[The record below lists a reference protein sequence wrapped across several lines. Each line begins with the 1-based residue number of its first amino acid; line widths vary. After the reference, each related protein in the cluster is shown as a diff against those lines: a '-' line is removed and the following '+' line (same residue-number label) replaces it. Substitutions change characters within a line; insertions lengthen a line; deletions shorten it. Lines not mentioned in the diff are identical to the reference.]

1 MTKYLVGLILLVV
14 LQVPNALFA
23 QNFAI
28 SGSITDAKT
37 GETMI
42 GATVILKENG
52 KGAATNVYGFYS
64 LSSEK
69 GTYTLVASYLGYE
82 DYKQTLVLDKDQRIS
97 IALTPKA
104 ITTKTVEI
112 TGERNDDNVTKT
124 TMGQIKL
131 DINTIKNIP
140 VFMGEVD
147 VLKTIQL
154 LPGVK
159 GGSEGNAGF
168 YVRGGGPDQNL
179 ILLDEAT
186 VYNAGHLF
194 GFFSV
199 FNGDA
204 VKSINLIKGGM
215 PAQYGGRLAS
225 VLDISMKDG
234 NNQKFHGD
242 GGIGLIAS
250 RLTLQGPIAKN
261 KASFILSGRRTYADI
276 LAQPFIADTSPFKGS
291 GYYFYDLNAKVNW
304 QIGDRD
310 RVFLSGYFGR
320 DVFTFSN
327 QDFGFKTKIA
337 WGNATLTG
345 RWNHVYND
353 KLFSNVSLIF
363 TDYKFSFDASQAEF
377 KLGFYSGIRDYNAK
391 LDYTWVPSVR
401 HNVKFGLNY
410 IYHKFT
416 PNNAYAS
423 AGDQDFN
430 LGEPETL
437 YANEGA
443 LYISD
448 DFDVTENFSISAGLR
463 LSGFQQVGPFTR
475 YYKDSQGYTTD
486 SVKYSRGSNIKMY
499 GGLEPRL
506 AVKYAFNSKMSVKA
520 SYTRN
525 LQYLHLTNIAS
536 ISLPTDLWFPSTQR
550 VKPQIGSQ
558 YSLGVFR
565 NFADNT
571 WETSVEV
578 YYKNMLNQIEYK
590 DGYVPGSSL
599 NDNLD
604 NSLVFGR
611 GWAYGSEFFV
621 KKALGKTT
629 GWLGYTLSWT
639 QRKFDAINGGKP
651 YFARYDR
658 RHDVQFII
666 THEFSPKW
674 TASAVWVYSTGNA
687 LTLQTG
693 RYIYDGN
700 IVNEFGP
707 RNAYRMIPYH
717 RMDLSVTWT
726 AKKTEKFTSA
736 WNLSIYNVYSRMNPY
751 FIYFAAEG
759 DITQGQIKLSARQV
773 SLFPIIPAITWN
785 FSF

>member
-1 MTKYLVGLILLVV
+1 MKRIICLLCFVLPAILS
-14 LQVPNALFA
+14 A
-23 QNFAI
+23 QTNFTI
-28 SGSITDAKT
+28 SGYVKDANT
-37 GETMI
+37 GETLI
-42 GATVILKENG
+42 GAGILLKEN
-52 KGAATNVYGFYS
+52 KKATVTNLYGFYS
-64 LSSEK
+64 LTSEP
-69 GTYTLVASYLGYE
+69 GTYTLSVSYLGYE
-82 DYKQTLVLDKDQRIS
+82 NYTQTIVLDKDMPITVS
-97 IALTPKA
+97 LGLKS

-112 TGERNDDNVTKT
+112 TGEKNDDNVSKT

-131 DINTIKNIP
+131 DINTIKTIP

-204 VKSINLIKGGM
+204 IKSVNLIKGGM
-215 PAQYGGRLAS
+215 PSQYGGRLAS

-234 NNQKFHGD
+234 NNQKLHVD

-250 RLTLQGPIAKN
+250 RLTVQGPIKKN
-261 KASFILSGRRTYADI
+261 KASFIVSGRRTYADVI
-276 LAQPFIADTSPFKGS
+276 AAPFIPDTSAFKGS

-304 QIGDRD
+304 QINDRNK
-310 RVFLSGYFGR
+310 VFISGYFGR

-337 WGNATLTG
+337 WGNATVTA
-345 RWNHVYND
+345 RWNHIFND
-353 KLFSNVSLIF
+353 KLFSNLSLVF
-363 TDYKFSFDASQAEF
+363 TDYQFSFDASQAEF

-391 LDYTWVPSVR
+391 MDFIWTPNVR
-401 HNVKFGLNY
+401 HNVKFGINY
-410 IYHKFT
+410 VYHKFT

-423 AGDQDFN
+423 ANGQEFN
-430 LGEPETL
+430 LGDPERL
-437 YANEGA
+437 YANELA
-443 LYISD
+443 AYIGD
-448 DFDVTENFSISAGLR
+448 DFDVTEKFSISAGLR
-463 LSGFQQVGPFTR
+463 LSGFQQLGPFNR
-475 YYKDSQGYTTD
+475 YNKDENGYTTD
-486 SVKYSRGSNIKMY
+486 SVSYNRWESIKIY

-506 AVKYAFNSKMSVKA
+506 ALKYAFNSKTSIKA

-536 ISLPTDLWFPSTQR
+536 ISLPTDLWFPSTER
-550 VKPQIGSQ
+550 VKPQLGTQ
-558 YSLGVFR
+558 YSLGGFR
-565 NFADNT
+565 NFKDNT
-571 WETSVEV
+571 WETSIEV
-578 YYKNMLNQIEYK
+578 YYKTMQNQIEYK
-590 DGYVPGSSL
+590 DGYVPGASL

-604 NSLVFGR
+604 NSLVFGK
-611 GWAYGSEFFV
+611 GWAYGAEFFV
-621 KKALGKTT
+621 KKAVGKTT

-639 QRKFDAINGGKP
+639 QRQFEAINDGEP

-658 RHDVQFII
+658 RHDIQFVV
-666 THEFSPKW
+666 THEFNKKW

-707 RNAYRMIPYH
+707 RNDFRMVPYH
-717 RMDLSVTWT
+717 RLDLSVTWT
-726 AKKTEKFTSA
+726 ARKTEKFTSA
-736 WNLSIYNVYSRMNPY
+736 WNLSIYNVYSRQNPY

-759 DITQGQIKLSARQV
+759 DITKGEIKLSAKQV
-773 SLFPIIPAITWN
+773 SLFPIIPSITWN

>member
-1 MTKYLVGLILLVV
+1 
-14 LQVPNALFA
+14 
-23 QNFAI
+23 
-28 SGSITDAKT
+28 
-37 GETMI
+37 
-42 GATVILKENG
+42 
-52 KGAATNVYGFYS
+52 
-64 LSSEK
+64 
-69 GTYTLVASYLGYE
+69 
-82 DYKQTLVLDKDQRIS
+82 
-97 IALTPKA
+97 
-104 ITTKTVEI
+104 
-112 TGERNDDNVTKT
+112 
-124 TMGQIKL
+124 MGQIKL

-463 LSGFQQVGPFTR
+463 LSGFQQIGPFTR

-486 SVKYSRGSNIKMY
+486 SVNYSRGSNIKMY

-759 DITQGQIKLSARQV
+759 DITQGQVKLSARQV

>member
-1 MTKYLVGLILLVV
+1 MTKYLVGLILLIL
-14 LQVPNALFA
+14 LQAPNALFA
-23 QNFAI
+23 QNYTI
-28 SGSITDAKT
+28 SGTVTDGKT
-37 GETMI
+37 GETLI
-42 GATVILKENG
+42 GATVVLKENG
-52 KGAATNVYGFYS
+52 KGAASNVYGFYS
-64 LSSEK
+64 VTSEK
-69 GTYTLVASYLGYE
+69 GTYTLVASYLGYD
-82 DYKQTLVLDKDQRIS
+82 DYKQTVTLDKDQRIS
-97 IALTPKA
+97 IALSPKT
-104 ITTKTVEI
+104 ITTKVVEI

-131 DINTIKNIP
+131 DINTIKSIP

-204 VKSINLIKGGM
+204 VKGINLIKGGM

-225 VLDISMKDG
+225 VLDITMKDG
-234 NNQKFHGD
+234 NNQKFHAD

-250 RLTLQGPIAKN
+250 RLTLQGPIKKN
-261 KASFILSGRRTYADI
+261 KASFIVSGRRTYADI

-291 GYYFYDLNAKVNW
+291 GYYFYDLNAKLNW

-337 WGNATLTG
+337 WGNATLTA
-345 RWNHVYND
+345 RWNHVFND

-363 TDYKFSFDASQAEF
+363 TDYKFSFDASQDQF

-391 LDYTWVPSVR
+391 MDFTWVPNVR
-401 HNVKFGLNY
+401 HNIKFGVNY
-410 IYHKFT
+410 VYHKFT

-423 AGDQDFN
+423 AGDQEFD
-430 LGEPETL
+430 LGDPETL

-443 LYISD
+443 IYISD
-448 DFDVTENFSISAGLR
+448 DFDVTEKFSISAGLR
-463 LSGFQQVGPFTR
+463 LSGFQQIGPFTR
-475 YYKDSQGYTTD
+475 YYKDDQGYTTD
-486 SVKYSRGSNIKMY
+486 SVNYSRGESIKLY

-506 AVKYAFNSKMSVKA
+506 AVKYAFNSKMSIKA

-536 ISLPTDLWFPSTQR
+536 ISLPTDLWFPSTER

-571 WETSVEV
+571 WETSVEL
-578 YYKNMLNQIEYK
+578 YYKDMKNQIEYK

-604 NSLVFGR
+604 NSLVFGK
-611 GWAYGSEFFV
+611 GWAYGAEFFV

-639 QRKFDAINGGKP
+639 QRQFDAINKGEP

-658 RHDVQFII
+658 RHDIQLIV
-666 THEFSPKW
+666 THEFNPKW
-674 TASAVWVYSTGNA
+674 TVSAVWVYSTGNA

-707 RNAYRMIPYH
+707 RNAYRMVPYH

-736 WNLSIYNVYSRMNPY
+736 WNLSIYNVYSRQNPY

-759 DITQGQIKLSARQV
+759 DITQGQVKLSARQV
-773 SLFPIIPAITWN
+773 SLFPVIPAITWN

>member
-1 MTKYLVGLILLVV
+1 MTKYLVGLILLIL
-14 LQVPNALFA
+14 LQAPNALFA
-23 QNFAI
+23 QNYTI
-28 SGSITDAKT
+28 SGTVTDGKT
-37 GETMI
+37 GETLI
-42 GATVILKENG
+42 GATVVLKENG
-52 KGAATNVYGFYS
+52 KGAASNVYGFYS
-64 LSSEK
+64 VTSEK
-69 GTYTLVASYLGYE
+69 GTYTLVASYLGYD
-82 DYKQTLVLDKDQRIS
+82 DYKQTVTLDKDQRIS
-97 IALTPKA
+97 IALSPKT
-104 ITTKTVEI
+104 ITTKVVEI

-131 DINTIKNIP
+131 DINTIKTIP

-204 VKSINLIKGGM
+204 VKGINLIKGGM

-225 VLDISMKDG
+225 VLDITMKDG
-234 NNQKFHGD
+234 NNQKFHAD

-250 RLTLQGPIAKN
+250 RLTLQGPIKKN
-261 KASFILSGRRTYADI
+261 KASFIVSGRRTYADI

-291 GYYFYDLNAKVNW
+291 GYYFYDLNAKLNW

-337 WGNATLTG
+337 WGNATLTA
-345 RWNHVYND
+345 RWNHVFND

-363 TDYKFSFDASQAEF
+363 TDYKFSFDASQDQF

-391 LDYTWVPSVR
+391 MDFTWVPNVR
-401 HNVKFGLNY
+401 HNIKFGVNY
-410 IYHKFT
+410 VYHKFT

-423 AGDQDFN
+423 AGDQEFD
-430 LGEPETL
+430 LGDPETL

-443 LYISD
+443 IYISD
-448 DFDVTENFSISAGLR
+448 DFDVTEKFSISAGLR
-463 LSGFQQVGPFTR
+463 LSGFQQIGPFTR
-475 YYKDSQGYTTD
+475 YYKDDQGYTTD
-486 SVKYSRGSNIKMY
+486 SVNYSRGESIKLY

-506 AVKYAFNSKMSVKA
+506 AVKYAFNSKMSIKA

-536 ISLPTDLWFPSTQR
+536 ISLPTDLWFPSTER

-571 WETSVEV
+571 WETSVEL
-578 YYKNMLNQIEYK
+578 YYKDMKNQIEYK

-604 NSLVFGR
+604 NSLVFGK
-611 GWAYGSEFFV
+611 GWAYGAEFFV

-639 QRKFDAINGGKP
+639 QRQFDAINKGEP

-658 RHDVQFII
+658 RHDIQLIV
-666 THEFSPKW
+666 THEFNPKW
-674 TASAVWVYSTGNA
+674 TVSAVWVYSTGNA

-707 RNAYRMIPYH
+707 RNAYRMVPYH

-736 WNLSIYNVYSRMNPY
+736 WNLSIYNVYSRQNPY

-759 DITQGQIKLSARQV
+759 DITQGQVKLSARQV
-773 SLFPIIPAITWN
+773 SLFPVIPAITWN

>member
-1 MTKYLVGLILLVV
+1 MAFPLVLAAQTK
-14 LQVPNALFA
+14 FT
-23 QNFAI
+23 I
-28 SGSITDAKT
+28 SGYVKDANT
-37 GETMI
+37 GETLI
-42 GATVILKENG
+42 GAGIKLKENN
-52 KGAATNVYGFYS
+52 KATVSNVYGYYS
-64 LSSEK
+64 LTSET
-69 GTYTLVASYLGYE
+69 GTFTLVVSYLGYE
-82 DYKQTLVLDKDQRIS
+82 DFTQSITLDKDMPITVS
-97 IALTPKA
+97 LKPKV

-124 TMGQIKL
+124 TMGQVKL
-131 DINTIKNIP
+131 DISTIKSLP

-159 GGSEGNAGF
+159 GGAEGNGGF

-204 VKSINLIKGGM
+204 IKSVNLIKGGM

-234 NNQKFHGD
+234 NNQKFKVD

-250 RLTLQGPIAKN
+250 RLTIQGPIVKN
-261 KASFILSGRRTYADI
+261 KASFIISARRTYADV
-276 LAQPFIADTSPFKGS
+276 LAKPFIADTSPFKGS
-291 GYYFYDLNAKVNW
+291 GYYFYDLNAKINW
-304 QIGDRD
+304 QINERNK
-310 RVFLSGYFGR
+310 VFISGYFGR
-320 DVFTFSN
+320 DVFTFTN
-327 QDFGFKTKIA
+327 RDFGFSTKIP
-337 WGNATLTG
+337 WGNATITA
-345 RWNHVYND
+345 RWNHIFND
-353 KLFSNVSLIF
+353 KLFCNTSLVF
-363 TDYKFSFDASQAEF
+363 TDYKFSFEASQAEF
-377 KLGFYSGIRDYNAK
+377 KLGFFSGIRDYNAK
-391 LDYTWVPSVR
+391 MDFTWVPNVR
-401 HNVKFGLNY
+401 HNVKFGINY
-410 IYHKFT
+410 TYHKFT

-423 AGDQDFN
+423 ANGEEWD
-430 LGEPETL
+430 LGEPERL

-448 DFDVTENFSISAGLR
+448 DFDVTENFSVSAGLR
-463 LSGFQQVGPFTR
+463 LSGFQQIGPFTR
-475 YYKDSQGYTTD
+475 YTKDAEGYTTD
-486 SVKYSRGSNIKMY
+486 TINYNRGQTVKIY
-499 GGLEPRL
+499 GGLEPRAAL
-506 AVKYAFNSKMSVKA
+506 KYAFNSKTSIKA

-525 LQYLHLTNIAS
+525 YQYLHLANIAS

-550 VKPQIGSQ
+550 VQPQLGSQ
-558 YSLGVFR
+558 YSLGFFR
-565 NFADNT
+565 NFKDNT
-571 WETSVEV
+571 WETSVEL
-578 YYKNMLNQIEYK
+578 YYKSMKNQIEYE
-590 DGYVPGSSL
+590 DGYVPGNSL

-604 NSLVFGR
+604 NALVFGN
-611 GWAYGSEFFV
+611 GWAYGAEFFV
-621 KKALGKTT
+621 KKAIGKTT
-629 GWLGYTLSWT
+629 GWVGYTLSWT
-639 QRKFDAINGGKP
+639 QRRFKEINNGDP

-658 RHDVQFII
+658 RHDVQVVV

-674 TASAVWVYSTGNA
+674 TVSAVWVYSSGNA

-700 IVNEFGP
+700 IINQFGP
-707 RNAYRMIPYH
+707 RNAFRMVPYH

-726 AKKTEKFTSA
+726 AKKTEKWTSA
-736 WNLSIYNVYSRMNPY
+736 WNLSIYNVYSRLNPY

-759 DITQGQIKLSARQV
+759 DITKGEIKLSAKQV

>member
-1 MTKYLVGLILLVV
+1 MTKYLVGLILLIL
-14 LQVPNALFA
+14 LQAPNALFA
-23 QNFAI
+23 QNYTI
-28 SGSITDAKT
+28 SGTVTDGKT
-37 GETMI
+37 GETLI
-42 GATVILKENG
+42 GATVVLKENG
-52 KGAATNVYGFYS
+52 KGAASNVYGFYS
-64 LSSEK
+64 VTSET
-69 GTYTLVASYLGYE
+69 GTFTLVASYLGYD
-82 DYKQTLVLDKDQRIS
+82 DYKQTITLDKDQRIS
-97 IALTPKA
+97 IALSPKT

-131 DINTIKNIP
+131 DINTIRSIP

-204 VKSINLIKGGM
+204 VKGINLIKGGM

-225 VLDISMKDG
+225 VLDITMKDG
-234 NNQKFHGD
+234 NNQKFHAD
-242 GGIGLIAS
+242 GGIGMIAS
-250 RLTLQGPIAKN
+250 RLTLQGPIKKN
-261 KASFILSGRRTYADI
+261 KASFIISGRRTYADI
-276 LAQPFIADTSPFKGS
+276 LAQPFIPDTSPFKGS

-345 RWNHVYND
+345 RWNHVFND

-363 TDYKFSFDASQAEF
+363 TDYKFSFDAAQDQF

-391 LDYTWVPSVR
+391 MDFNWVPNVR
-401 HNVKFGLNY
+401 HNIKFGVNY
-410 IYHKFT
+410 IYHRFT

-423 AGDQDFN
+423 AGDQEFD
-430 LGEPETL
+430 LGDPETL

-443 LYISD
+443 IYISD

-475 YYKDSQGYTTD
+475 YYKDNQGYTTD
-486 SVKYSRGSNIKMY
+486 SVSYSRGESIKLY

-506 AVKYAFNSKMSVKA
+506 AVKYAFNSKMSIKA

-536 ISLPTDLWFPSTQR
+536 ISLPTDLWFPSTER

-571 WETSVEV
+571 WETSVEL
-578 YYKNMLNQIEYK
+578 YYKDMKNQIEYK

-604 NSLVFGR
+604 NSLVFGK
-611 GWAYGSEFFV
+611 GWAYGAEFFV

-639 QRKFDAINGGKP
+639 HRKFDDINQGEP

-658 RHDVQFII
+658 RHDIQFII
-666 THEFSPKW
+666 THEFNPKW
-674 TASAVWVYSTGNA
+674 TVSAVWVYSTGNA

-707 RNAYRMIPYH
+707 RNAYRMVPYH

-736 WNLSIYNVYSRMNPY
+736 WNLSIYNVYSRQNPY

-759 DITQGQIKLSARQV
+759 DITQGQVKLSARQV

>member
-1 MTKYLVGLILLVV
+1 MTKYLVGLILLILV
-14 LQVPNALFA
+14 QAPNALFA
-23 QNFAI
+23 QNYTI
-28 SGSITDAKT
+28 SGTVTDGKN
-37 GETMI
+37 GETLV
-42 GATVILKENG
+42 GATVVLKENG
-52 KGAATNVYGFYS
+52 KGAASNVYGFYS
-64 LSSEK
+64 VTSET
-69 GTYTLVASYLGYE
+69 GTYTLVASYVGYE
-82 DYKQTLVLDKDQRIS
+82 DYKQTVTLDKDQRIS
-97 IALTPKA
+97 IALSPRS

-131 DINTIKNIP
+131 DINTIRSIP

-204 VKSINLIKGGM
+204 VKGINLIKGGM

-225 VLDISMKDG
+225 VLDITMKDG
-234 NNQKFHGD
+234 NNQKFHAD
-242 GGIGLIAS
+242 GGIGMIAS
-250 RLTLQGPIAKN
+250 RLTLQGPIKKN
-261 KASFILSGRRTYADI
+261 KASFIISGRRTYADI
-276 LAQPFIADTSPFKGS
+276 LAQPFIPDTSPFKGS

-337 WGNATLTG
+337 WGNATLTA
-345 RWNHVYND
+345 RWNHVFND

-363 TDYKFSFDASQAEF
+363 TDYKFSFDAAQDEF

-391 LDYTWVPSVR
+391 MDFTWVPNVR
-401 HNVKFGLNY
+401 HNVKFGVNY
-410 IYHKFT
+410 IYHRFT

-423 AGDQDFN
+423 AGDQEFD
-430 LGEPETL
+430 LGDPETL

-443 LYISD
+443 IYISD

-475 YYKDSQGYTTD
+475 YYKDNQGYTTD
-486 SVKYSRGSNIKMY
+486 SVNYSRGESIKLY

-506 AVKYAFNSKMSVKA
+506 AVKYAFNSKMSIKA

-536 ISLPTDLWFPSTQR
+536 ISLPTDLWFPSTER

-571 WETSVEV
+571 WETSVEL
-578 YYKNMLNQIEYK
+578 YYKDMKNQIEYK

-604 NSLVFGR
+604 NSLVFGK
-611 GWAYGSEFFV
+611 GWAYGAEFFV

-639 QRKFDAINGGKP
+639 QRKFDAINQGEP

-658 RHDVQFII
+658 RHDIQFII
-666 THEFSPKW
+666 THEFNPKW
-674 TASAVWVYSTGNA
+674 TVSAVWVYSTGNA

-707 RNAYRMIPYH
+707 RNAFRMVPYH

-736 WNLSIYNVYSRMNPY
+736 WNLSIYNVYSRQNPY

-759 DITQGQIKLSARQV
+759 DITQGQVKLSARQV

>member
-28 SGSITDAKT
+28 SGTITDAKT

-82 DYKQTLVLDKDQRIS
+82 DYKQTVVLDKDQRIS
-97 IALTPKA
+97 IALSPKA

-250 RLTLQGPIAKN
+250 RLTLQGPIVKN

-448 DFDVTENFSISAGLR
+448 DFDVTEKFSVSAGLR
-463 LSGFQQVGPFTR
+463 LSGFQQIGPFTR

-486 SVKYSRGSNIKMY
+486 SVNYGRGESIKLY

-550 VKPQIGSQ
+550 VQPQIGSQ
-558 YSLGVFR
+558 YSLGIFR

-590 DGYVPGSSL
+590 DGYVPGASL

-639 QRKFDAINGGKP
+639 QRKFDAINDGKP

-707 RNAYRMIPYH
+707 RNDFRMIPYH

>member
-1 MTKYLVGLILLVV
+1 
-14 LQVPNALFA
+14 
-23 QNFAI
+23 
-28 SGSITDAKT
+28 
-37 GETMI
+37 
-42 GATVILKENG
+42 
-52 KGAATNVYGFYS
+52 
-64 LSSEK
+64 
-69 GTYTLVASYLGYE
+69 
-82 DYKQTLVLDKDQRIS
+82 
-97 IALTPKA
+97 
-104 ITTKTVEI
+104 
-112 TGERNDDNVTKT
+112 
-124 TMGQIKL
+124 
-131 DINTIKNIP
+131 
-140 VFMGEVD
+140 
-147 VLKTIQL
+147 
-154 LPGVK
+154 
-159 GGSEGNAGF
+159 
-168 YVRGGGPDQNL
+168 
-179 ILLDEAT
+179 
-186 VYNAGHLF
+186 
-194 GFFSV
+194 
-199 FNGDA
+199 
-204 VKSINLIKGGM
+204 
-215 PAQYGGRLAS
+215 
-225 VLDISMKDG
+225 
-234 NNQKFHGD
+234 
-242 GGIGLIAS
+242 
-250 RLTLQGPIAKN
+250 
-261 KASFILSGRRTYADI
+261 
-276 LAQPFIADTSPFKGS
+276 
-291 GYYFYDLNAKVNW
+291 
-304 QIGDRD
+304 
-310 RVFLSGYFGR
+310 
-320 DVFTFSN
+320 
-327 QDFGFKTKIA
+327 
-337 WGNATLTG
+337 
-345 RWNHVYND
+345 
-353 KLFSNVSLIF
+353 
-363 TDYKFSFDASQAEF
+363 
-377 KLGFYSGIRDYNAK
+377 
-391 LDYTWVPSVR
+391 VR

-486 SVKYSRGSNIKMY
+486 SVNYGRGSSIKMY

-590 DGYVPGSSL
+590 DGFVPGSAL

>member
-1 MTKYLVGLILLVV
+1 MTKYLVGLILLIL
-14 LQVPNALFA
+14 LQAPNALFA
-23 QNFAI
+23 QNYTI
-28 SGSITDAKT
+28 SGTVTDGKT
-37 GETMI
+37 GETLI
-42 GATVILKENG
+42 GATVVLKENG
-52 KGAATNVYGFYS
+52 KGAASNVYGFYS
-64 LSSEK
+64 VTSEK
-69 GTYTLVASYLGYE
+69 GTYTLVASYLGYD
-82 DYKQTLVLDKDQRIS
+82 DYKQTVTLDKDQRIS
-97 IALTPKA
+97 IALSPKT
-104 ITTKTVEI
+104 ITTKVVEI

-131 DINTIKNIP
+131 DINTIKTIP

-204 VKSINLIKGGM
+204 VKGINLIKGGM

-225 VLDISMKDG
+225 VLDITMKDG
-234 NNQKFHGD
+234 NNQKFHAD

-250 RLTLQGPIAKN
+250 RLTLQGPIKKN
-261 KASFILSGRRTYADI
+261 KASFIVSGRRTYADI
-276 LAQPFIADTSPFKGS
+276 LAQPFIPDTSPFKGS
-291 GYYFYDLNAKVNW
+291 GYYFYDLNAKLNW

-337 WGNATLTG
+337 WGNATLTA
-345 RWNHVYND
+345 RWNHVFND

-363 TDYKFSFDASQAEF
+363 TDYKFSFDASQDQF

-391 LDYTWVPSVR
+391 MDFTWVPNVR
-401 HNVKFGLNY
+401 HNIKFGVNY
-410 IYHKFT
+410 VYHKFT

-423 AGDQDFN
+423 AGDQEFD
-430 LGEPETL
+430 LGDPETL

-443 LYISD
+443 IYISD
-448 DFDVTENFSISAGLR
+448 DFDVTEKFSISAGLR
-463 LSGFQQVGPFTR
+463 LSGFQQIGPFTR
-475 YYKDSQGYTTD
+475 YYKDDQGYTTD
-486 SVKYSRGSNIKMY
+486 SVNYSRGESIKLY

-506 AVKYAFNSKMSVKA
+506 AVKYAFNSKMSIKA

-536 ISLPTDLWFPSTQR
+536 ISLPTDLWFPSTER

-571 WETSVEV
+571 WETSVEL
-578 YYKNMLNQIEYK
+578 YYKDMKNQIEYK

-604 NSLVFGR
+604 NSLVFGK
-611 GWAYGSEFFV
+611 GWAYGAEFFV

-639 QRKFDAINGGKP
+639 QRQFDAINKGEP

-658 RHDVQFII
+658 RHDIQLIV
-666 THEFSPKW
+666 THEFNPKW
-674 TASAVWVYSTGNA
+674 TVSAVWVYSTGNA

-707 RNAYRMIPYH
+707 RNAYRMVPYH

-736 WNLSIYNVYSRMNPY
+736 WNLSIYNVYSRQNPY

-759 DITQGQIKLSARQV
+759 DITQGQVKLSARQV
-773 SLFPIIPAITWN
+773 SLFPVIPAITWN

>member
-327 QDFGFKTKIA
+327 QDFGFKTKIE

-486 SVKYSRGSNIKMY
+486 SVNYGRGSSIKMY

-590 DGYVPGSSL
+590 DGFVPGSAL

-707 RNAYRMIPYH
+707 RNDFRMIPYH

>member
-1 MTKYLVGLILLVV
+1 MKRHYFQLLVT
-14 LQVPNALFA
+14 LLLFPLISSA
-23 QNFAI
+23 QNFTI
-28 SGSITDAKT
+28 SGTITDGKT
-37 GETMI
+37 GETLI
-42 GATVILKENG
+42 GATAVLKENG
-52 KGAATNVYGFYS
+52 KGAAANGYGFYS
-64 LSSEK
+64 LTSEA
-69 GTYTLVASYLGYE
+69 GTYTFIVSYLGYE
-82 DYKQTLVLDKDQRIS
+82 ENKQTITLDKDQRIN
-97 IALTPKA
+97 IALMPKTV
-104 ITTKTVEI
+104 TTKVVEI

-124 TMGQIKL
+124 TMGQIRL
-131 DINTIKNIP
+131 DINTIKSIP

-159 GGSEGNAGF
+159 GGSEGNSGF

-225 VLDISMKDG
+225 VLDIGMKDG

-250 RLTLQGPIAKN
+250 RLTLQGPIKKN
-261 KASFILSGRRTYADI
+261 KASFIVSGRRTYADV
-276 LAQPFIADTSPFKGS
+276 LAAPFIPDTSAFKGS
-291 GYYFYDLNAKVNW
+291 GYYFYDLNAKLNW
-304 QIGDRD
+304 QISDRD
-310 RVFLSGYFGR
+310 RVFISGYFGR
-320 DVFTFSN
+320 DVFTFAN
-327 QDFGFKTKIA
+327 QEFDFKTRIG
-337 WGNATLTG
+337 WGNATLTA
-345 RWNHVYND
+345 RWNHIFND
-353 KLFSNVSLIF
+353 KLFANTSFIF

-377 KLGFYSGIRDYNAK
+377 NLGFYSGIRDYNVK
-391 LDYTWVPSVR
+391 SDFTWIPNVR
-401 HNVKFGLNY
+401 HNVKFGINY
-410 IYHKFT
+410 VYHKFT
-416 PNNAYAS
+416 PNNAYAT
-423 AGDQDFN
+423 AGDQEFN

-443 LYISD
+443 IYISD
-448 DFDVTENFSISAGLR
+448 DFDVTEKFAVSAGLR
-463 LSGFQQVGPFTR
+463 LSGFQQIGPFTR
-475 YYKDSQGYTTD
+475 YIKDSQGYTTD
-486 SVKYSRGSNIKMY
+486 SINYGRGKPVKLY

-506 AVKYAFNSKMSVKA
+506 AVKYAINGKMSIKA

-525 LQYLHLTNIAS
+525 LQYLHLTNVAS
-536 ISLPTDLWFPSTQR
+536 ISLPTDLWFPSTER
-550 VKPQIGSQ
+550 VKPQIGNQ
-558 YSLGVFR
+558 YSMGVFR

-571 WETSVEV
+571 WETSIEV
-578 YYKNMLNQIEYK
+578 YYKTMQNQIEYK

-604 NSLVFGR
+604 NSLVFGK
-611 GWAYGSEFFV
+611 GWAYGAEFFV

-629 GWLGYTLSWT
+629 GWIGYTLSWT
-639 QRKFDAINGGKP
+639 DRQFADISNGEKYP
-651 YFARYDR
+651 ARYDR
-658 RHDVQFII
+658 RHDVQFIL

-674 TASAVWVYSTGNA
+674 TASAVWVYSTGQA

-707 RNAYRMIPYH
+707 RNAYRMEPYH
-717 RMDLSVTWT
+717 RLDLSVTWT
-726 AKKTEKFTSA
+726 ARKTEKFTSA
-736 WNLSIYNVYSRMNPY
+736 WNLSIYNVYSRQNPY

-759 DITQGQIKLSARQV
+759 NITQGQVKLSARQV
-773 SLFPIIPAITWN
+773 SLFPIIPSITWN